1 MQLLAEKIWC
11 NDGGNE
17 WINDKLPTLQCAE
30 ECKKKVGFINLIQY
44 GRRDAGDSTCNQVGC
59 DCKCVTGS
67 CEDKEA
73 SNYDLY
79 QVAESKLE
87 SVLSTLLT

>member
-11 NDGGNE
+11 TDGGNE
-17 WINDKLPTLQCAE
+17 WIDDKLPTLQLCAE

-44 GRRDAGDSTCNQVGC
+44 GACNQVGC

-67 CEDKEA
+67 CKNKDA
-73 SNYDLY
+73 TSAYDLY
-79 QVAESKLE
+79 QVAESKSE
-87 SVLSTLLT
+87 SVLFT